1 MRKLAIAAFLAMA
14 AGVVSAAMADT
25 YKVDPV
31 HSSIVFRIGHLQINS
46 VYGRFNGASGSIEY
60 DPAAPEKAK
69 FDVQV
74 QAKNVDT
81 NVPQRDDDL
90 RSPNFFD
97 VAKYPT
103 IQFKSTS
110 VKAVDAKTLEVS
122 GDLALHGVT
131 RPITVMIH
139 YGGVANGPRGDIR
152 AGFGTEFTV
161 KRSDFGMDKMIPMVG
176 DEVKM
181 MVALEAAKQD

>member
-1 MRKLAIAAFLAMA
+1 MFKTTMGLFLAAMA
-14 AGVVSAAMADT
+14 GMMQSAIADT

-31 HSSIVFRIGHLQINS
+31 HTSIVFRIGHLQVSS
-46 VYGRFNGASGSIEY
+46 VYGRFNGASGTIEY
-60 DPAAPEKAK
+60 DPAAAEKAK

-74 QAKNVDT
+74 ETKNVDT
-81 NVPQRDDDL
+81 NVPQRDNDL

-97 VAKYPT
+97 AEKYPT

-110 VKAVDAKTLEVS
+110 VKAAGDKTLEVS
-122 GDLALHGVT
+122 GDMTLHGVT
-131 RPITVMIH
+131 KPITVTMQ
-139 YGGVANGPRGDIR
+139 YGGVANNPRMGVR
-152 AGFGTEFTV
+152 AGFATEFTI

-181 MVALEAAKQD
+181 MVQLEAVKQD

>member
-1 MRKLAIAAFLAMA
+1 MCKLAIAAFLAMA
-14 AGVVSAAMADT
+14 GIESAAMADT
-25 YKVDPV
+25 YTVDPV
-31 HSSIVFRIGHLQINS
+31 HSSIVFRIGHLQISS
-46 VYGRFNGASGSIEY
+46 VYGRFNKASGTVEY

-74 QAKNVDT
+74 ATKNVDT
-81 NVPQRDDDL
+81 NEPRRDDDL

-97 VAKYPT
+97 AEKYPT

-110 VKAVDAKTLEVS
+110 VKAAGDKTLEVS
-122 GDLALHGVT
+122 GDMTLHGVT
-131 RPITVMIH
+131 KPITVTMQ
-139 YGGVANGPRGDIR
+139 YGGVANNPRMGVR
-152 AGFGTEFTV
+152 SGFSTEFTI

-181 MVALEAAKQD
+181 MVQLEAVKQD

>member
-1 MRKLAIAAFLAMA
+1 MSNGIAGLFLAFIS
-14 AGVVSAAMADT
+14 GVVQTGMADT

-31 HSSIVFRIGHLQINS
+31 HSSIVFQIGHLQISS
-46 VYGRFNGASGSIEY
+46 VYGRFNGASGTVEY

-74 QAKNVDT
+74 ETRNVDT
-81 NVPQRDDDL
+81 NVPQRDNDL
-90 RSPNFFD
+90 RSANFFD
-97 VAKYPT
+97 AERYPT

-110 VKAVDAKTLEVS
+110 VKPAGDKILEVT
-122 GDLALHGVT
+122 GDMTLHGVT
-131 RPITVMIH
+131 RSITVPVQ
-139 YGGVANGPRGDIR
+139 YGGVANNPRMGVR
-152 AGFGTEFTV
+152 SGFATEFTI

-181 MVALEAAKQD
+181 MVQLEGVKQD